1 MILLKKSYLV
11 LEYTTLFLV
20 GGISYYFIEILYRG
34 YSHFSMII
42 VGGLC
47 FVLIGSINE
56 FTKNEIPLI
65 LQMLLSV
72 FIVDVVE
79 LISGIV
85 INKVLLLNVWDYSN
99 LKYNFLGQISLRSSI
114 AWFFLSLLAIFV
126 DDFLRNKIFKERKHN
141 YRLI

>member
-1 MILLKKSYLV
+1 
-11 LEYTTLFLV
+11 
-20 GGISYYFIEILYRG
+20 
-34 YSHFSMII
+34 MII